1 VEQYDYVMLMDLD
14 DVAVRPL
21 DAGALLRTLDFL
33 DGSEKAVA
41 GFANQLGLYYDMWA
55 LRHPQYCP
63 MDIWETA
70 LDYQNSQGCSNEVAF
85 EAVVRPR
92 MFRVDPGLA
101 PFAVESAFG
110 GLGLY
115 KMRAYLDA
123 PNPYLGSRVKVV
135 ARGGAKAVANIQICE
150 HVHFHSGLRAKGGE
164 LYVCPGLING
174 DMTGYGFNPA
184 TMGSLIF

>member
-1 VEQYDYVMLMDLD
+1 
-14 DVAVRPL
+14 
-21 DAGALLRTLDFL
+21 LRTLDFL

-63 MDIWETA
+63 TDIWETA
-70 LDYQNSQGCSNEVAF
+70 MDYQNSQGCSNEAAF

-92 MFRVDPGLA
+92 MFQVDPGLA
-101 PFAVESAFG
+101 PFAVDSAFG

-135 ARGGAKAVANIQICE
+135 SRGGAKAVANIQICE

-174 DMTGYGFNPA
+174 RPNQ
-184 TMGSLIF
+184 GSQTPQILEQLLF